1 MLCVQKRESEDKIM
15 NQDKIKMR
23 EKLSFAMANFGN
35 IPVMTLING
44 YLLIFY
50 TNICGLSPA
59 ACATLFLIAR
69 FLDAINDPLVGFMI
83 DHLPTRKMGH
93 FRPTLILGT
102 ILCSAN
108 FLLLWFGPMLSTSGK
123 LAIAYVSYILLGVL
137 FPVMD
142 ISLNSLLPVMTEDMK
157 ERNSLSSIKGLAYV
171 IGALVIGVAAPL
183 ILGDTS
189 NKQGYINLVLIMTAV
204 IFFFSIIGT
213 MGVKERVK
221 PQMENSYSV
230 KELFKILSQKPVYIT
245 FLAVLLYSIG
255 SNIVNAANT
264 YFYTYIFEDLTLA
277 SIITL
282 ITCVTVFPATM
293 VIGNLI
299 GRFGKKKMYAIGLAL
314 AGLAPIIRLLDVR
327 SIPLL
332 IVSVLIAGIGAGFAA
347 PLNYGIQADNT
358 DYIEVSMGIR
368 AEGAVA
374 SLSSFVSKCAMGIG
388 GAIPGYLL
396 QLAGFDSK
404 AAVQN
409 DDVINVIVLCVLI
422 LPAIVNV
429 VAIVIFSKGYPITK
443 EKLNEQTY
451 LLREK
456 RSKAGISE

>member
-1 MLCVQKRESEDKIM
+1 M

-69 FLDAINDPLVGFMI
+69 FLDAINDPLVGFII

-102 ILCSAN
+102 ILCSVN

-157 ERNSLSSIKGLAYV
+157 ERNSLSTIKGLAYV

-282 ITCVTVFPATM
+282 ITCVTVFPAIM

-456 RSKAGISE
+456 RSKAGTSE

>member
-1 MLCVQKRESEDKIM
+1 M
-15 NQDKIKMR
+15 NQDKIKLR

-69 FLDAINDPLVGFMI
+69 FLDAINDPLVGFII

-358 DYIEVSMGIR
+358 DYIEMSMGIR

>member
-1 MLCVQKRESEDKIM
+1 M

-35 IPVMTLING
+35 IPIMTLING

-69 FLDAINDPLVGFMI
+69 FLDAINDPLVGFII

-102 ILCSAN
+102 ILCSVN

-157 ERNSLSSIKGLAYV
+157 ERNSLSTIKGLAYV

-314 AGLAPIIRLLDVR
+314 AGLTPIIRLLDVR

-404 AAVQN
+404 AAVRM
-409 DDVINVIVLCVLI
+409 
-422 LPAIVNV
+422 
-429 VAIVIFSKGYPITK
+429 TM
-443 EKLNEQTY
+443 
-451 LLREK
+451 
-456 RSKAGISE
+456 

>member
-1 MLCVQKRESEDKIM
+1 M

-299 GRFGKKKMYAIGLAL
+299 GRFGKKKMYAIGLVL

>member
-1 MLCVQKRESEDKIM
+1 M

-35 IPVMTLING
+35 IPIMTLVNG

-69 FLDAINDPLVGFMI
+69 FLDAINDPLVGFII

-282 ITCVTVFPATM
+282 ITCVAVFPATM

>member
-1 MLCVQKRESEDKIM
+1 M

-35 IPVMTLING
+35 IPIMTLING

-102 ILCSAN
+102 ILCSVN

-282 ITCVTVFPATM
+282 ITCVAVFPATM

-327 SIPLL
+327 NIPLL

-456 RSKAGISE
+456 RSKAGTSE

>member
-1 MLCVQKRESEDKIM
+1 M

-35 IPVMTLING
+35 IPIMTLING

-69 FLDAINDPLVGFMI
+69 FLDAINDPLVGFII

-102 ILCSAN
+102 ILCSVN

-157 ERNSLSSIKGLAYV
+157 ERNSLGTIKGLAYV

-282 ITCVTVFPATM
+282 ITCVAVFPATM

>member
-1 MLCVQKRESEDKIM
+1 M

-35 IPVMTLING
+35 IPIMTLING

-59 ACATLFLIAR
+59 VCATLFLIAR
-69 FLDAINDPLVGFMI
+69 FLDAINDPLVGFII

-102 ILCSAN
+102 ILCSVN

-157 ERNSLSSIKGLAYV
+157 ERNSLSTIKGLAYV

-282 ITCVTVFPATM
+282 ITCVAVFPATM

-456 RSKAGISE
+456 RSKAGTSE

>member
-1 MLCVQKRESEDKIM
+1 
-15 NQDKIKMR
+15 
-23 EKLSFAMANFGN
+23 MANFGN

-69 FLDAINDPLVGFMI
+69 FLDAINDPLVGFII

-282 ITCVTVFPATM
+282 ITCVAVFPATM

-358 DYIEVSMGIR
+358 DYIEMSMGIR

>member
-1 MLCVQKRESEDKIM
+1 M

-35 IPVMTLING
+35 IPIMTLING

-69 FLDAINDPLVGFMI
+69 FLDAINDPLVGVII

-102 ILCSAN
+102 ILCSVN

-157 ERNSLSSIKGLAYV
+157 ERNSLSTIKGLAYV

-282 ITCVTVFPATM
+282 ITCVAVFPATM

>member
-1 MLCVQKRESEDKIM
+1 M

-35 IPVMTLING
+35 IPIMTLING

-69 FLDAINDPLVGFMI
+69 FLDAINDPLVGFII

-102 ILCSAN
+102 ILCSVN

-314 AGLAPIIRLLDVR
+314 AGLTPIIRLLDVR

-456 RSKAGISE
+456 RSKAGTSE

>member
-1 MLCVQKRESEDKIM
+1 M

-35 IPVMTLING
+35 IPIMTLING

-69 FLDAINDPLVGFMI
+69 FLDAINDPLVGFII

-102 ILCSAN
+102 ILCSVN

-157 ERNSLSSIKGLAYV
+157 ERNSLSTIKGLAYV
-171 IGALVIGVAAPL
+171 IGALVICVAAPL

>member
-1 MLCVQKRESEDKIM
+1 M

-35 IPVMTLING
+35 IPIMTLING

-69 FLDAINDPLVGFMI
+69 FLDAINDPLVGFII

-102 ILCSAN
+102 ILCSVN

-142 ISLNSLLPVMTEDMK
+142 ISLNSLLPVMTEDIK
-157 ERNSLSSIKGLAYV
+157 ERNSLSTIKGLAYV

-282 ITCVTVFPATM
+282 ITCVAVFPATM

>member
-1 MLCVQKRESEDKIM
+1 M

-35 IPVMTLING
+35 IPIMTLING

-69 FLDAINDPLVGFMI
+69 FLDAINDPLVGFII

-409 DDVINVIVLCVLI
+409 DNVINVIVLCVLI

-443 EKLNEQTY
+443 EKLNEQIC
-451 LLREK
+451 LMREK
-456 RSKAGISE
+456 RSKSGISE

>member
-1 MLCVQKRESEDKIM
+1 M

-35 IPVMTLING
+35 IPIMTLING

-69 FLDAINDPLVGFMI
+69 FLDAINDPSVGFII

-102 ILCSAN
+102 ILCSVN

-157 ERNSLSSIKGLAYV
+157 ERNSLSTIKGLAYV

-282 ITCVTVFPATM
+282 ITCVAVFPATM

>member
-1 MLCVQKRESEDKIM
+1 M

-35 IPVMTLING
+35 IPIMTLING

-69 FLDAINDPLVGFMI
+69 FLDAINDPLVGFII

-102 ILCSAN
+102 ILCSVN

-157 ERNSLSSIKGLAYV
+157 ERNSLSTIKGLAYV

-282 ITCVTVFPATM
+282 ITCVAVFPATM

-332 IVSVLIAGIGAGFAA
+332 IVSVLSAGIGAGFAA

>member
-1 MLCVQKRESEDKIM
+1 
-15 NQDKIKMR
+15 
-23 EKLSFAMANFGN
+23 MANFGN

-314 AGLAPIIRLLDVR
+314 AGLTPIIRLLDVR

-443 EKLNEQTY
+443 EKLNEQIC
-451 LLREK
+451 LMREK
-456 RSKAGISE
+456 RSKSGISE

>member
-1 MLCVQKRESEDKIM
+1 M

-142 ISLNSLLPVMTEDMK
+142 ISLNSLLPVMTEDTK

-293 VIGNLI
+293 VIGNLL

-314 AGLAPIIRLLDVR
+314 AGLTPIIRLLDVR

>member
-1 MLCVQKRESEDKIM
+1 M

-69 FLDAINDPLVGFMI
+69 FLDAINDPLVGFII

-102 ILCSAN
+102 ILCSVN

-327 SIPLL
+327 NIPLL

>member
-1 MLCVQKRESEDKIM
+1 M

-35 IPVMTLING
+35 IPIMTLING

-69 FLDAINDPLVGFMI
+69 FLDAINDPLVGFII

-102 ILCSAN
+102 ILCSVN

-157 ERNSLSSIKGLAYV
+157 ERNSLSTIKGLAYV

-221 PQMENSYSV
+221 PQMENSYSI

-282 ITCVTVFPATM
+282 ITCVAVFPATM

>member
-1 MLCVQKRESEDKIM
+1 M

-35 IPVMTLING
+35 IPIMTLING

-69 FLDAINDPLVGFMI
+69 FLDAINDPLVGFII

-102 ILCSAN
+102 ILCSVN

-157 ERNSLSSIKGLAYV
+157 ERNSLSTIKGLVYV

-282 ITCVTVFPATM
+282 ITCVAVFPATM

>member
-1 MLCVQKRESEDKIM
+1 M

-35 IPVMTLING
+35 IPIMTLING

-69 FLDAINDPLVGFMI
+69 FLDAINDPLVGFII

-102 ILCSAN
+102 ILCSVN

-157 ERNSLSSIKGLAYV
+157 ERNSLSTIKGLAYV

-282 ITCVTVFPATM
+282 ITCVAVFPATM

-409 DDVINVIVLCVLI
+409 DNVINVIVLCVLI

>member
-1 MLCVQKRESEDKIM
+1 M

-35 IPVMTLING
+35 IPIMTLVNG

-69 FLDAINDPLVGFMI
+69 FLDAINDPLVGFII

-157 ERNSLSSIKGLAYV
+157 ERNSLSTIKGLAYV

-282 ITCVTVFPATM
+282 ITCVAVFPATM

>member
-1 MLCVQKRESEDKIM
+1 M

-142 ISLNSLLPVMTEDMK
+142 ISLNSLLPVMTEDTK

-409 DDVINVIVLCVLI
+409 DNVINVIVLCVLI

-443 EKLNEQTY
+443 EKLNEQIC
-451 LLREK
+451 LMREK
-456 RSKAGISE
+456 RSKSGISE

>member
-1 MLCVQKRESEDKIM
+1 M

-35 IPVMTLING
+35 IPIMTLING

-69 FLDAINDPLVGFMI
+69 FLDAINDPLVGFII

-102 ILCSAN
+102 ILCSVK

-157 ERNSLSSIKGLAYV
+157 ERNSLSTIKGLAYV

-282 ITCVTVFPATM
+282 ITCVAVFPATM

-409 DDVINVIVLCVLI
+409 DDVINVIVFCVLI

-456 RSKAGISE
+456 RSKAGTSE

>member
-1 MLCVQKRESEDKIM
+1 M

-35 IPVMTLING
+35 IPIMTLING

-69 FLDAINDPLVGFMI
+69 FLDAINDPLVGFII

-102 ILCSAN
+102 ILCSVN

-157 ERNSLSSIKGLAYV
+157 ERNSLSTIKGLAYV

-221 PQMENSYSV
+221 PQMKNSYSV

-282 ITCVTVFPATM
+282 ITCVAVFPATM

>member
-1 MLCVQKRESEDKIM
+1 M

-314 AGLAPIIRLLDVR
+314 AGLTPIIRLLDVR

>member
-1 MLCVQKRESEDKIM
+1 M

-50 TNICGLSPA
+50 TNICVLSPA

-409 DDVINVIVLCVLI
+409 DNVINVIVLCVLI

-443 EKLNEQTY
+443 EKLNEQIC
-451 LLREK
+451 LMREK
-456 RSKAGISE
+456 RSKSGISE

>member
-1 MLCVQKRESEDKIM
+1 M

-35 IPVMTLING
+35 IPIMTLING

-69 FLDAINDPLVGFMI
+69 FLDAINDPLVGFII

-102 ILCSAN
+102 ILCSVN

-456 RSKAGISE
+456 RSKAGTSE

>member
-1 MLCVQKRESEDKIM
+1 M

-35 IPVMTLING
+35 IPIMTLING

-69 FLDAINDPLVGFMI
+69 FLDAINDPLVGFII

-102 ILCSAN
+102 ILCSVN

-157 ERNSLSSIKGLAYV
+157 ERNSLSTIKGLAYV

-282 ITCVTVFPATM
+282 ITCVAVFPATM

-314 AGLAPIIRLLDVR
+314 AGLAPIIRLLNVR

>member
-1 MLCVQKRESEDKIM
+1 M

-102 ILCSAN
+102 ILCSVN

-409 DDVINVIVLCVLI
+409 DNVINVIVLCVLI

>member
-1 MLCVQKRESEDKIM
+1 M

-35 IPVMTLING
+35 IPIMTLING

-69 FLDAINDPLVGFMI
+69 FLDAINDPLVGFII

-102 ILCSAN
+102 ILCSVN

-157 ERNSLSSIKGLAYV
+157 ERNSLSTIKGLAYV

-456 RSKAGISE
+456 RSKAGTSE

>member
-1 MLCVQKRESEDKIM
+1 M

-35 IPVMTLING
+35 IPIMTLING

-157 ERNSLSSIKGLAYV
+157 ERNSLSTIKGLAYV

-282 ITCVTVFPATM
+282 ITCVAVFPATM

-422 LPAIVNV
+422 LPAIVNA

>member
-1 MLCVQKRESEDKIM
+1 M

-69 FLDAINDPLVGFMI
+69 FLDAINDPLVGFII

-102 ILCSAN
+102 ILCSVN

-409 DDVINVIVLCVLI
+409 DNVINVIVFCVLI

>member
-1 MLCVQKRESEDKIM
+1 M

-35 IPVMTLING
+35 IPIMTLING

-69 FLDAINDPLVGFMI
+69 FLDAINDPLVGFII
-83 DHLPTRKMGH
+83 DHLPTRNMGH

-157 ERNSLSSIKGLAYV
+157 ERNSLSTIKGLAYV

-282 ITCVTVFPATM
+282 ITCVAVFPATM

-456 RSKAGISE
+456 RSKAGTSE

>member
-1 MLCVQKRESEDKIM
+1 M

-35 IPVMTLING
+35 IPIMTLING

-50 TNICGLSPA
+50 ANICGLSPA

-69 FLDAINDPLVGFMI
+69 FLDAINDPLVGFII

-157 ERNSLSSIKGLAYV
+157 ERNSLSTIKGLAYV

-282 ITCVTVFPATM
+282 ITCVAVFPATM

-456 RSKAGISE
+456 RSKAGTSE

>member
-1 MLCVQKRESEDKIM
+1 M

-35 IPVMTLING
+35 IPIMTLING

-69 FLDAINDPLVGFMI
+69 FLDAINDPLVGFII

-102 ILCSAN
+102 ILCSVN

-157 ERNSLSSIKGLAYV
+157 ERNSLSTIKGLTYV

-282 ITCVTVFPATM
+282 ITCVAVFPATM

>member
-1 MLCVQKRESEDKIM
+1 M

-35 IPVMTLING
+35 IPIMTLING

-157 ERNSLSSIKGLAYV
+157 ERNSLSTIKGLAYV

-282 ITCVTVFPATM
+282 ITCVAVFPATM

-409 DDVINVIVLCVLI
+409 DNVINVIVLCVLI

-443 EKLNEQTY
+443 EKLNEQIC
-451 LLREK
+451 LMREK
-456 RSKAGISE
+456 RSKSGISE

>member
-1 MLCVQKRESEDKIM
+1 M

-69 FLDAINDPLVGFMI
+69 FLDAINDPLVGFII

-157 ERNSLSSIKGLAYV
+157 ERNRLSSIKGLAYV

-183 ILGDTS
+183 ILGDAS

-255 SNIVNAANT
+255 SNIANTANT

-299 GRFGKKKMYAIGLAL
+299 GRFGKKKIYAIGLAL
-314 AGLAPIIRLLDVR
+314 AGLAPIIRLLNVR